1 MTLDKLLE
9 MLELDEASQFEYF
22 ENFADLTETDE
33 ELEPEV
39 LYQLFKDVDMDTLA
53 DIIGNYFDELLESVP
68 EDAMEVYTLID
79 SVKMSLMGMAKNI
92 SEDTDTVRF
101 ADQYADFHRWFSIE
115 SQVYV
120 CEIGNYDNEKCVTM
134 RDALILSR
142 VENLGGEKYEYTF
155 DEAMD
160 LEIDEYAMSF
170 ADLAREEQ
178 PVYDEQY
185 DDLED
190 VDIPG
195 LEYTDHIFRPEDMN

>member
-1 MTLDKLLE
+1 MTLDNLLE
-9 MLELDEASQFEYF
+9 MLDLDEASQFEYF
-22 ENFADLTETDE
+22 ENFADLAETDE
-33 ELEPEV
+33 NLEPEV
-39 LYQLFKDVDMDTLA
+39 LYQLFKDVDMETLA

-79 SVKMSLMGMAKNI
+79 SVKMSLIGMAKNI
-92 SEDTDTVRF
+92 AEDTDVVRF
-101 ADQYADFHRWFSIE
+101 TEQFSDFHRWFAIE

-120 CEIGNYDNEKCVTM
+120 CEIGNYDNEKCVNM
-134 RDALILSR
+134 RDALVLSR

-170 ADLAREEQ
+170 ADLAKDEQ
-178 PVYDEQY
+178 PEYDEQY

-190 VDIPG
+190 TDIPG
-195 LEYTDHIFRPEDMN
+195 LEYTDHIFRPEDLN

>member
-1 MTLDKLLE
+1 MTLDNLLE
-9 MLELDEASQFEYF
+9 MLDLDEASQFEYF
-22 ENFADLTETDE
+22 ENFADLAETDE
-33 ELEPEV
+33 DLEPEV
-39 LYQLFKDVDMDTLA
+39 LYQLFKDVDMETLA

-79 SVKMSLMGMAKNI
+79 SVKMSLIGMAKNI
-92 SEDTDTVRF
+92 AEDTDVVRF
-101 ADQYADFHRWFSIE
+101 TEQFLDFHRWFAIE

-120 CEIGNYDNEKCVTM
+120 CEIGNYDNEKCVNM
-134 RDALILSR
+134 RDALVLSR

-170 ADLAREEQ
+170 ADLAKDEQ
-178 PVYDEQY
+178 PEYDEQY

-190 VDIPG
+190 TDIPG
-195 LEYTDHIFRPEDMN
+195 LEYTDHIFRPEDLN